1 MKKVLNYWKEFF
13 TDLKI
18 WYRYRKAAVKNEA
31 FLNEKGLR
39 VDWLGRIYTVVNLPE
54 EVENNNIPMV
64 QQGWVLGQLR
74 PINEVLLKIGLADYS
89 YPSID
94 AIEGSAAYL
103 VVMWPEI
110 DALNIWRF
118 LANFAITAAIAVTVW
133 LGIEVAAY
141 FEVLELIK
149 GLKK

>member
-89 YPSID
+89 YPSINS
-94 AIEGSAAYL
+94 IEGSAAYL

-118 LANFAITAAIAVTVW
+118 LANLAVTAAIAAIVW
-133 LGIEVAAY
+133 LGFEAAAY

-149 GLKK
+149 SFKK